1 MNSQFI
7 HIEVYSREE
16 PAAKTRN
23 KQTTNHRSD
32 VRHTTVSGVLSEMK
46 RDKGFTSHLDD
57 IHEPIVLHGSID
69 ALERSIERYEAEHR
83 TVDKNGKEKKLRK
96 DACVLLAGVISLDR
110 EDQEIWEDYK
120 AKSIKYLKTK
130 YGKNLKCVVEHTDEK
145 NPHIH
150 FYVVSKPGHDLNLLH
165 DGKKAVSL
173 LSKEEKKKQHLSV
186 YTKAMISFQD
196 DFYSKVSNAFGLS
209 RTGENPRER
218 LRSRPDYLRFKKRQ
232 QEALNKLSDMEKTV
246 KQATT
251 KGFNQGIKQFDQ
263 KTWLGKL
270 DWRLKKRMLPL
281 QNKINILS
289 VEKEKI
295 EKTSSEKD
303 KTINEISKQRDNAS
317 IKNMSYIS
325 DINRLEAE
333 NKDLLPYKMDFDKIF
348 ERAKRPFIE
357 ENNLLKGQNQKL
369 NTENRD
375 LRAKD
380 NEFSEFVDTVKA
392 YYGENYDEWH
402 KEVFKKSQITP
413 KF

>member
-110 EDQEIWEDYK
+110 EDQDIWEDYK
-120 AKSIKYLKTK
+120 TKSIKYLKAK

-150 FYVVSKPGHDLNLLH
+150 FYVVSKPGRDLNLLH

-232 QEALNKLSDMEKTV
+232 QEALNQLSDMEKTV
-246 KQATT
+246 KQATR

-333 NKDLLPYKMDFDKIF
+333 NKDLLPYKMNFDEIF
-348 ERAKRPFIE
+348 ERAKKPFIE
-357 ENNLLKGQNQKL
+357 ENDLLKDQNQKL

-380 NEFSEFVDTVKA
+380 NEFSEFIDTVKS
-392 YYGENYDEWH
+392 YYGESYADWH
-402 KEVFKKSQITP
+402 REVFKKSKITP

>member
-46 RDKGFTSHLDD
+46 RDKGFTSHLDE

-69 ALERSIERYEAEHR
+69 ALERSIERYEAEHK

-120 AKSIKYLKTK
+120 TKSIKYLKTK

-150 FYVVSKPGHDLNLLH
+150 FYVVSKPGQDLNLLH
-165 DGKKAVSL
+165 DGKKAVSK
-173 LSKEEKKKQHLSV
+173 LSKEDRKKNHLAV

-196 DFYSKVSNAFGLS
+196 DFYVNVSSKYGLS
-209 RTGENPRER
+209 RTGESPRER

-232 QEALNKLSDMEKTV
+232 QEALNQLSDMEKAV

-251 KGFNQGIKQFDQ
+251 KGFNRGIKQFDQ

-270 DWRLKKRMLPL
+270 DWRLKRRMLPL
-281 QNKINILS
+281 QEKINILS
-289 VEKEKI
+289 VEKEEIKNESK
-295 EKTSSEKD
+295 EKTKI
-303 KTINEISKQRDNAS
+303 INEISKQRDNAS

-333 NKDLLPYKMDFDKIF
+333 NKDLLQYKVNFDKVF

-357 ENNLLKGQNQKL
+357 ENDLLKDQNQKL

-392 YYGENYDEWH
+392 YYGENYGAWH
-402 KEVFKKSQITP
+402 QEVFKKSKIVP
-413 KF
+413 KL